1 MRRGLNVH
9 RYRTT
14 CKVTV
19 TWLALQLA
27 ATGTLAA
34 QSGVDSLVPT
44 RPTGMVTDQAGL
56 LTPGLLRTIDDRL
69 VHLRQVTGAEV
80 AVVTLPS
87 IGDQAAV
94 DVTTAI
100 GRSWGIGGA
109 FPIGDARRNAAAILL
124 VVPRTPEH
132 GGEVF
137 VGSGSGAE
145 GFLTDA
151 RSGQIRDAML
161 PALRD
166 GDYDRAIDLGTSLLS
181 DLFARELGSTDS
193 TLIRPQDREERGS
206 GLLVLILIVVLI
218 VAILAVMSDG
228 RGGGGPRG
236 PGSGLRRRRSR
247 GSMLGPL
254 IWGGGFGGGSHGG
267 FGGGGEASVD
277 SVAVGASAAVVP
289 GGDSDGSRST

>member
-9 RYRTT
+9 RFRTT

-27 ATGTLAA
+27 ATGALAA
-34 QSGVDSLVPT
+34 QSGIESLVPV

-56 LTPGLLRTIDDRL
+56 LTPPMLRTIDDRL
-69 VHLRQVTGAEV
+69 VRLRQVTGAEV

-100 GRSWGIGGA
+100 GRSWGVGGA
-109 FPIGDARRNAAAILL
+109 FPIGDARRNAAAVLL
-124 VVPRTPEH
+124 VVPRTSEH

-151 RSGQIRDAML
+151 RAGQIRDAML

-166 GDYDRAIDLGTSLLS
+166 GDYDQAIEIGTALLS

-193 TLIRPQDREERGS
+193 TLIRPEDREERGS
-206 GLLVLILIVVLI
+206 GLVVLILIVILI

-236 PGSGLRRRRSR
+236 PGSGFRRRSR
-247 GSMLGPL
+247 GSMLGPM
-254 IWGGGFGGGSHGG
+254 IWGGMLGGGSHGG
-267 FGGGGEASVD
+267 FGGGGGFSGG
-277 SVAVGASAAVVP
+277 GA
-289 GGDSDGSRST
+289 GGRF